1 MPSTIELRQTDPVVG
16 SVADAVL
23 CIDADE
29 LLNDIDSDLV
39 SAVRK
44 ACTDHGFFY
53 IDLSTAQRDSVS
65 KTLMQMD
72 HFFSLEDDDPQKRKT
87 LQDDGEGD
95 GDYGWVPKGT
105 EPAYQP
111 GTVSSLEAFDY
122 GKSNLADANDGIW
135 PPLTDFRSD
144 LAGCWREYGD
154 LGNAVL
160 QTLALAAELPRS
172 WLAERCDSLSLNTM
186 RLLHYAAEPEMDANR
201 NVGIAAHTDFEC
213 ITLLYQTSAGLEL
226 LNPEGNWLDAPVREG
241 RIVVLLG
248 DMLERW
254 TNGAFKASGH
264 RVRNTPEQR
273 FSIVQFFAVNEDV
286 EVAPLEKFV
295 TEESPP
301 RYTSIKQEQHIDDEV
316 GRASFKTAKSPACE

>member
-1 MPSTIELRQTDPVVG
+1 VG

-39 SAVRK
+39 DAVRK
-44 ACTDHGFFY
+44 ACTEHGFFY
-53 IDLSTAQRDSVS
+53 IDLSEKQRNSVA
-65 KTLMQMD
+65 KALFQMD
-72 HFFSLEDDDPQKRKT
+72 RFFALEGDDPRKRQT
-87 LQDDGEGD
+87 IQGEN
-95 GDYGWVPKGT
+95 DYGWVPKGT

-122 GKSNLADANDGIW
+122 GKENLDDASDHIW
-135 PPLTDFRSD
+135 PPLADFRSD
-144 LAGCWREYGD
+144 LAGCWREYCE

-160 QTLALAAELPRS
+160 QTLALAAELPRF

-186 RLLHYAAEPEMDANR
+186 RLLHYAAEPDMDANR

-213 ITLLYQTSAGLEL
+213 ITLLYQTTAGLEL
-226 LNPEGNWLDAPVREG
+226 LNTEGDWLDAPVREG
-241 RIVVLLG
+241 RIVVLLD

-254 TNGAFKASGH
+254 TNGTFKASGH

-273 FSIVQFFAVNEDV
+273 FSIVQFFAVNKDV
-286 EVAPLEKFV
+286 NVAPLEKFV
-295 TEESPP
+295 TAESPA
-301 RYTSIKQEQHIDDEV
+301 RYTPIKQEQHIEDEI
-316 GRASFKTAKSPACE
+316 GRAEENAARVASTA

>member
-29 LLNDIDSDLV
+29 LLNDSDSDLV

-44 ACTDHGFFY
+44 ACTEHGFFY
-53 IDLSTAQRDSVS
+53 IDLSAAQRDSVAKALS
-65 KTLMQMD
+65 QMD
-72 HFFSLEDDDPQKRKT
+72 CFFSLADDDPRKRQT
-87 LQDDGEGD
+87 LHDDS
-95 GDYGWVPKGT
+95 DYGWVPKGM

-111 GTVSSLEAFDY
+111 GTISSLEAFDY
-122 GKSNLADANDGIW
+122 GKSSLADASDRIW
-135 PPLTDFRSD
+135 PPLEGFRSD
-144 LAGCWREYGD
+144 LAGCWQEYRD

-160 QTLALAAELPRS
+160 QTLALAADLPRF

-186 RLLHYAAEPEMDANR
+186 RLLHYAAEPDLDTSR

-226 LNPEGNWLDAPVREG
+226 LNTEGSWLDAPVREG

-286 EVAPLEKFV
+286 EVMPLEKFV
-295 TEESPP
+295 TAKSPA
-301 RYTSIKQEQHIDDEV
+301 RYAAVRQEQHIDDEV
-316 GRASFKTAKSPACE
+316 GRAEKNAREMESSA